1 VVGQLGREGVVGQP
15 PLRPTGCRVHQR
27 PDQPTGW
34 LRRQPAGPHRPAAAA
49 ALGPAAGGL
58 AMVPAQRPG
67 LGRPPTPALTRGRS
81 PTQIGVSRLDHILS
95 VHPPRCRAQR
105 PHLRRQALPNDRR
118 PSNRGCYDTERRLA
132 SRIRGLDGDSGTRRA
147 PCSAVQVLCGPGQAC
162 QRPGGMRLGLE
173 SCAVRAAAGGLAVD
187 RRRLAGRDDDR
198 SFPQT
203 DRHRTAEP
211 APGHGVQARR
221 RLAGPCHRGWSVLP
235 GQQDLSAR
243 RRAEANPGGTSSKRL
258 TTTSITRRRPPAR
271 RY

>member
-1 VVGQLGREGVVGQP
+1 
-15 PLRPTGCRVHQR
+15 
-27 PDQPTGW
+27 
-34 LRRQPAGPHRPAAAA
+34 
-49 ALGPAAGGL
+49 
-58 AMVPAQRPG
+58 MVPAQRPG
-67 LGRPPTPALTRGRS
+67 LGRPPTPALTRAAVRLRSGYPGSTTSCPYTRRDAALSARICVVRRCPMIEGRATAAVTIRS
-81 PTQIGVSRLDHILS
+81 EDLRLVYGDSMGTQEPG
-95 VHPPRCRAQR
+95 
-105 PHLRRQALPNDRR
+105 
-118 PSNRGCYDTERRLA
+118 ERRA
-132 SRIRGLDGDSGTRRA
+132 A